1 MHAVRSGLRTLDE
14 HRATLGATELRA
26 HASGLGT
33 RLATIGIGTVLGG
46 GRPAEVLEMSE
57 RWRAGAVLRR
67 PAVEGELAE
76 ALAELR
82 HAIDPE
88 SNVAPEQRIE
98 IERRARRLARRA
110 RPEGVSV
117 VEPATLGDI
126 RNVLF
131 GRRLVSLVEHDGAYT
146 AVVVT
151 ARRAELVTLGRV
163 ADVAAAQRDVIFGL
177 RRLARRG
184 ISSGAVT
191 AARASVDDAVA
202 RMAASLLTPIAHLV
216 AGEPIVI
223 VPPASLHA
231 LPWQSI
237 GNVVGSSISV
247 APSATWWA
255 RTPAGPSSHR
265 NGDARWALIAGPRLV
280 GAPEEVERLA
290 GLHRQAVV
298 LRPEEATE
306 QAVSAAVDD
315 ADLAHFACHGHL
327 RADHPHLSALELADG
342 PFTVYDFERLTA
354 APRRVVLSACDS
366 GVSAT
371 RPGDE
376 LVGFLTALF
385 SLGTREVVASV
396 VPVSDLA
403 TAPLMVA
410 FHRALDDATGFPNA
424 LAAAAQEVDLD
435 EPASYAAATSF
446 VAFGAA

>member
-1 MHAVRSGLRTLDE
+1 M
-14 HRATLGATELRA
+14 
-26 HASGLGT
+26 
-33 RLATIGIGTVLGG
+33 LAG

-88 SNVAPEQRIE
+88 SNVPSDERIE

-110 RPEGVSV
+110 RPEVASA

-126 RNVLF
+126 RSVLF
-131 GRRLVSLVEHDGAYT
+131 GRRLVSLVEHGGAYT
-146 AVVVT
+146 AIVVT
-151 ARRAELVTLGRV
+151 ARRAELVALGSV
-163 ADVAAAQRDVIFGL
+163 ADVAAAQRDVVFGL

-184 ISSGAVT
+184 VSAGALG
-191 AARASVDDAVA
+191 AARASVDDALA
-202 RMAASLLTPIAHLV
+202 RMAASLLAPIAHLV
-216 AGEPIVI
+216 GGEPVVL

-231 LPWQSI
+231 LPWRAVGSM
-237 GNVVGSSISV
+237 VGSSISV

-255 RTPAGPSSHR
+255 RTPAAAATRR
-265 NGDARWALIAGPRLV
+265 NGDARCALIAGPRLV
-280 GAPEEVERLA
+280 GATEEVERLA
-290 GLHRQAVV
+290 VLHRRATV
-298 LRPEEATE
+298 LRPDEATE

-410 FHRALDDATGFPNA
+410 FHRALAD
-424 LAAAAQEVDLD
+424 
-435 EPASYAAATSF
+435 ATSF
-446 VAFGAA
+446 PHALGSRRGERSTSTSRHRSPRRPPSWPSAPRRFTPWQA